1 MKKKILFAAM
11 AALISTAAINAQGP
25 PGGGFPRRT
34 VEERV
39 KTIHEKFDST
49 FHLEA
54 AKQTKVDTV
63 FAAYYRAQDK
73 SREEMMAG
81 GNPPDRDAMRTKMQ
95 ELAAERDGNLKAIL
109 TEDQMKKWKD
119 ELHQKKDSEPAK
131 DPPAKH

>member
-1 MKKKILFAAM
+1 MKKKILFAAI
-11 AALISTAAINAQGP
+11 AALISTAAINAQG
-25 PGGGFPRRT
+25 GGGFPRRT

-63 FAAYYRAQDK
+63 FADYYRAQDK

-81 GNPPDRDAMRTKMQ
+81 GNPPDRDAMRAKMQ
-95 ELAAERDGNLKAIL
+95 ELAAQRDGNLKAIL

-119 ELHQKKDSEPAK
+119 ELEPSLRPQRGNR
-131 DPPAKH
+131 PPGQ